1 MINSIIR
8 GSIAALILTSGMA
21 CADRPHQA
29 AWRGKIEVADGVT
42 IVSNP
47 KVPLYGPG
55 TLELKEDL
63 SIGDAH
69 GAKDYAFVRAWYLAV
84 NEDGDIFVMDQGDTC
99 VKVFSKNG
107 TYLRSI
113 GRKGQ
118 GPGELQNPNS
128 LHLTKD
134 GRLIFEDYIRG
145 LNIFG
150 PDGTFREFLPATA
163 FVDILVTP
171 GGRIVAR
178 VNTIEADRPGKE
190 IRVFDSVLHQQAAFP
205 FFPDEPRDPQVIKPF
220 TGRFCWALTPSDE
233 LAVSY
238 EGAYEINI
246 LSLDGRLRRRIRKEY
261 DPVKISQEEIDG
273 VKQRLRGRRAD
284 IPPAHSAIQG
294 ILADD
299 EGRLYVSTYE
309 RTDDGRWLYYDVFDR
324 DGRCLAKLS
333 IPVTIR
339 PAVWQSGHMYGLEE
353 DAEGLQKV
361 KRFRLVWNIDR

>member
-1 MINSIIR
+1 MR
-8 GSIAALILTSGMA
+8 LFGLVLIVLTLTLGLA
-21 CADRPHQA
+21 CADRPREATWQ
-29 AWRGKIEVADGVT
+29 GKMATADGIT

-47 KVPLYGPG
+47 KAPLYGPG
-55 TLELKEDL
+55 ALELKEDL
-63 SIGDAH
+63 SIGEAG
-69 GAKDYAFVRAWYLAV
+69 GANEYTFARAWYLAV
-84 NEDGDIFVMDQGDTC
+84 NEGGDIFVMDQGDTC

-134 GRLIFEDYIRG
+134 GRLIFEDFVRG
-145 LNIFG
+145 LNVFG

-171 GGRIVAR
+171 DGRIVAR

-220 TGRFCWALTPSDE
+220 AGRFCWALTAGDD

-238 EGAYEINI
+238 EGGYEIDI
-246 LSLDGRLRRRIRKEY
+246 LSLDGRLHRRIRKEF
-261 DPVKISQEEIDG
+261 DPVKITKEEVDG
-273 VKQRLRGRRAD
+273 VQERLRGRKAD
-284 IPPAHSAIQG
+284 IPAAHAPLQG
-294 ILADD
+294 LWADD
-299 EGRLYVSTYE
+299 EGRLYVKTNE
-309 RTDDGRWLYYDVFDR
+309 RTEDGKSLYYDVFDR
-324 DGRCLAKLS
+324 DGRCLAKLP
-333 IPVTIR
+333 IPLNIR
-339 PAVWQSGHMYGLEE
+339 PQAWKGGKMYSLEE
-353 DAEGLQKV
+353 DAEGFQRV
-361 KRFRLVWNIDR
+361 KRYNVRWRIRKD

>member
-1 MINSIIR
+1 MRSSVIR
-8 GSIAALILTSGMA
+8 GTIIALTLTLGFA
-21 CADRPHQA
+21 CADRPREATWQ
-29 AWRGKIEVADGVT
+29 GKMATADGIT

-47 KVPLYGPG
+47 KAPLYGPRA
-55 TLELKEDL
+55 LELKEDL
-63 SIGDAH
+63 SIG
-69 GAKDYAFVRAWYLAV
+69 GAGRANEYAFARAWYLAV

-134 GRLIFEDYIRG
+134 GRLTFEDFIRG
-145 LNIFG
+145 LNVFG

-171 GGRIVAR
+171 DGRIVAR
-178 VNTIEADRPGKE
+178 VNTIEADRPGKQ

-205 FFPDEPRDPQVIKPF
+205 FLPDETRDPQVIKPF
-220 TGRFCWALTPSDE
+220 AGRFCWALTPRDE

-299 EGRLYVSTYE
+299 EGRLYVKTYE
-309 RTDDGRWLYYDVFDR
+309 RTEDAKSLYYDVFDK
-324 DGRCLAKLS
+324 DGRYLAKLP
-333 IPVTIR
+333 IPLTIG
-339 PAVWQSGHMYGLEE
+339 PQVWKGGKMYSLEE
-353 DAEGLQKV
+353 DAEGFQRV
-361 KRFRLVWNIDR
+361 KRYRLAWNIDR

>member
-8 GSIAALILTSGMA
+8 GSIIVLILISGTA
-21 CADRPHQA
+21 CADRPHEA

-47 KVPLYGPG
+47 KVPLFGPG
-55 TLELKEDL
+55 TLGLKEDL
-63 SIGDAH
+63 SIGDDH
-69 GAKDYAFVRAWYLAV
+69 GAKDYVFVRAWYLAV

-99 VKVFSKNG
+99 VKVFSK
-107 TYLRSI
+107 
-113 GRKGQ
+113 
-118 GPGELQNPNS
+118 
-128 LHLTKD
+128 
-134 GRLIFEDYIRG
+134 
-145 LNIFG
+145 
-150 PDGTFREFLPATA
+150 DGTFREFLPATA
-163 FVDILVTP
+163 FVDVLVTP

-220 TGRFCWALTPSDE
+220 AGRFCWALAPSDE

-246 LSLDGRLRRRIRKEY
+246 LSLDGRLRRRIKKEY

-273 VKQRLRGRRAD
+273 VKRRLRGRRAD
-284 IPPAHSAIQG
+284 IPPAHAAIQG
-294 ILADD
+294 ISADD

-309 RTDDGRWLYYDVFDR
+309 RTDDGQLLYYDVFDR
-324 DGRCLAKLS
+324 DGRYLAKLP

-339 PAVWQSGHMYGLEE
+339 PVVWQGGHMYGLEE
-353 DAEGLQKV
+353 DAEGFQKV
-361 KRFRLVWNIDR
+361 KRYRLVWHIDR